1 MVQRKRH
8 NYIRDKKKYL
18 RELETVK
25 NESLVR
31 DSKRIIEYEKKY
43 GKQIHHEKINEGK
56 EDRLLGKS
64 PRIYEDESMQRAYE
78 HGYYENG
85 SVALEGAFLKGV
97 FSEEKQMEFG
107 MFDLINNVSSEYL
120 KNLIKYPAYA
130 YGRNYQMGKKT
141 YDFINKEGIT
151 FEEYVFSM
159 ELLFPE
165 VTTEAFK
172 LGYEA
177 KKQEETN
184 SLFEQQKKHR

>member
-1 MVQRKRH
+1 MSKKNN

-18 RELETVK
+18 RELEIVK

-31 DSKRIIEYEKKY
+31 DSKRIIESEKKY

-64 PRIYEDESMQRAYE
+64 PRTYEDEWVQRAYE

-85 SVALEGAFLKGV
+85 SVALEGAFFKGI

-107 MFDLINNVSSEYL
+107 MSDFINNVASKYL

-141 YDFINKEGIT
+141 YDFIEKEGIT

-159 ELLFPE
+159 ELMFPE

-184 SLFEQQKKHR
+184 NLIEQQKKHR